1 MKYELNETI
10 ATGKFKQ
17 VLAENYTKNFK
28 LLCQSIKL
36 NKVQQKILDSFI
48 THGTIKNQY
57 VGRVAGVK
65 KEKKFFA
72 AKKQY
77 KGSIDNRTEA
87 LMSALKVNTHQKK
100 ILDSYLKTGKVIG
113 KYAGSI
119 AGSTK
124 STKDYSAFRGFKEH
138 VELLE
143 GTWLLPK
150 GPKAQKDLKAL
161 LKNPIPLGKDGD
173 NATDAIDTFI
183 GDDSLL
189 DDLYAAGKKNPKA
202 DARSIIKKHMKRL
215 RIKEGAEIYTVKKGS
230 FTRKVDGKTADKM
243 KRQGWK
249 LVAKETVSEA
259 TGREITLDWDMDDPG
274 EYAADWQD
282 QGVYLDDWNKRKM
295 EIEVSG
301 MEKDLLKWLVDDYGM
316 DKREAQ
322 NVIRKGKKVKL

>member
-1 MKYELNETI
+1 MK
-10 ATGKFKQ
+10 
-17 VLAENYTKNFK
+17 
-28 LLCQSIKL
+28 
-36 NKVQQKILDSFI
+36 
-48 THGTIKNQY
+48 
-57 VGRVAGVK
+57 
-65 KEKKFFA
+65 
-72 AKKQY
+72 
-77 KGSIDNRTEA
+77 
-87 LMSALKVNTHQKK
+87 ALKVNVHQKK

-215 RIKEGAEIYTVKKGS
+215 RIKESTV
-230 FTRKVDGKTADKM
+230 
-243 KRQGWK
+243 
-249 LVAKETVSEA
+249 LEA